1 MFTKSRYRVSIPL
14 LFLAVL
20 AFFVWPVAAQ
30 ETEDSTE
37 TVLEVHMSDSSVR
50 VITETETREQIQVE
64 DDEFDEPARRSSHF
78 YEDEDGRFYFD
89 EDVVIAADER
99 VRDAVVVLFG
109 DLEIHGEVRG
119 DVVVVMGDLTLTGEG
134 NVGGDAVCLG
144 GQVHS
149 DSTSTFE
156 GEVVSFPIS
165 ALLTGEGWHIL
176 TGEDRHAAEDFIHY
190 PHYNVVRDRLTP
202 VEAILKLLGM
212 LFVALLLQIIFRKR
226 IENVTSTL
234 RFRPWKS
241 LLFGLLF
248 FLGLIVLF
256 IPVIITLVLLLA
268 FLAIILSPIPPLM
281 VLVLVAFLI
290 SIATI
295 IIGLVVVPG
304 LMPIFALSRFTFEKR
319 GMNAFVSML
328 LWILMIWFLS
338 TLVEWVGGV
347 PNGIGILVEIAFY
360 LFGIGAI
367 LGSRMGAAYVAP
379 AHLRIPVAEPVS
391 SNPGSEEEPPP
402 AEA

>member
-1 MFTKSRYRVSIPL
+1 MFTKSRYQVPIPL
-14 LFLAVL
+14 MLLALLLLFAGPLM
-20 AFFVWPVAAQ
+20 AQ

-50 VITETETREQIQVE
+50 VITETETREEIQTE
-64 DDEFDEPARRSSHF
+64 DDDFDEPARRSPRY

-99 VRDAVVVLFG
+99 IRDAVVVLFG

-119 DVVVVMGDLTLTGEG
+119 DVVVVMGDLTLSGEG
-134 NVGGDAVCLG
+134 SVGGDAVCLG

-165 ALLTGEGWHIL
+165 ALLTGEGWHVL
-176 TGEDRHAAEDFIHY
+176 TGEDVNGHEEWLDYHQYDNLQDNLTAAEI
-190 PHYNVVRDRLTP
+190 VLR
-202 VEAILKLLGM
+202 LLGM
-212 LFVALLLQIIFRKR
+212 LFVALLLRIIFRKR
-226 IENVTSTL
+226 VENVTSTL
-234 RFRPWKS
+234 RYRPWKS

-295 IIGLVVVPG
+295 VIGLVVVPG
-304 LMPIFALSRFTFEKR
+304 LMPVFALSRFTFEKR
-319 GMNAFVSML
+319 GMNAYLSML

-338 TLVEWVGGV
+338 TMVEWVGGV
-347 PNGIGILVEIAFY
+347 PNGIGILVEVAFY

-379 AHLRIPVAEPVS
+379 GAIALPVAEPAP
-391 SNPGSEEEPPP
+391 SNPGGEEDPPP